1 MDKTLIILDKEQLQK
16 QEQINDFLTNLL
28 ILIIAKNIGIDS
40 KENITMSI
48 PWVKNLVE
56 KITPL
61 YKQLIQDQNIN
72 SNEMILEMVKVMN
85 KHTISKDL
93 QDVIDLNSG
102 IIDVEHISEIT
113 KLSMDIVSLFEEMSK
128 INITLKEALT
138 QNNVITLLTIV
149 LYVILFFAKKENFSD
164 KDIKWI
170 EVTLSCLK
178 FTTTLVVNLNKK
190 VNFLNLF
197 ACKCY

>member
-1 MDKTLIILDKEQLQK
+1 
-16 QEQINDFLTNLL
+16 
-28 ILIIAKNIGIDS
+28 
-40 KENITMSI
+40 MSI

-170 EVTLSCLK
+170 EVTISCLK
-178 FTTTLVVNLNKK
+178 FTTILVVNLNKK